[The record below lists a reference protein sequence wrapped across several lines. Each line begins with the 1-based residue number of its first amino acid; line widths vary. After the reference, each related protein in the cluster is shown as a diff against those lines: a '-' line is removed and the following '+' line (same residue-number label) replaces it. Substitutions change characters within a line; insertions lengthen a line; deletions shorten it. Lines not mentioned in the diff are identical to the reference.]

1 MGTKRQKDDAFQG
14 LRLRGGVYWLR
25 VRTGGGERIETSLK
39 TGDPVEAVKR
49 KAEFLQNPV
58 VVSQTDE
65 KLRHQIS
72 RFLTHRIRGNWYSQ
86 DTADRAENVL
96 NNFADFLG
104 NPPLQQVT
112 KEDVDRFYRSK
123 KASTAATTAISQLM
137 KVRAL
142 FRWAVEDAKLIRFN
156 PVLEVKADRVD
167 RTARKDFCDF
177 EQRDRIIGECERP
190 DLKLVF
196 YLGFH
201 AGMRFMEIVEAKR
214 YWFDLKRKVI
224 SLRKHPGIRFKD
236 REEREVPM
244 TSELYRFLSSDFE
257 MPDDPNAYLLHPEKQ
272 HKRVPRFGKK
282 TWRYRWDFTRPFD
295 LHIKALGYVRPN
307 ARGNVVPWVTP
318 HTMRHTF
325 ASLLLS
331 EEASIYSVA
340 KWMGDEVRT
349 VESNYGHL
357 IPGHDQI
364 ERAFSG
370 RKRPVKAGEAS
381 TIPPWSEAPAA

>member
-1 MGTKRQKDDAFQG
+1 MGTKKQKDDAFQG

-25 VRTGGGERIETSLK
+25 VRTGAGQRIETSLK

-49 KAEFLQNPV
+49 KAEFLAHPV

-72 RFLTHRIRGNWYSQ
+72 RFLAHRIHGNWYSQ

-112 KEDVDRFYRSK
+112 KEDVARFYQFK
-123 KASTAATTAISQLM
+123 KRDCAATTAISQLM

-142 FRWAVEDAKLIRFN
+142 FRWAVEDAKLIRFS
-156 PVLEVKADRVD
+156 PVVEVKTDRVD

-177 EQRDRIIGECERP
+177 EQRDRIISECART

-214 YWFDLKRKVI
+214 YWFDLKRRAI

-236 REEREVPM
+236 REERELPM
-244 TSELYRFLSSDFE
+244 TEELHRFLSSE
-257 MPDDPNAYLLHPEKQ
+257 YELPDDPNAYVLHPEKTHQ
-272 HKRVPRFGKK
+272 RVARFGKK

-349 VESNYGHL
+349 VEHNYGHL

-364 ERAFSG
+364 ERAFTRRSE
-370 RKRPVKAGEAS
+370 KEKAKAS
-381 TIPPWSEAPAA
+381 TTAPSSEAHSA